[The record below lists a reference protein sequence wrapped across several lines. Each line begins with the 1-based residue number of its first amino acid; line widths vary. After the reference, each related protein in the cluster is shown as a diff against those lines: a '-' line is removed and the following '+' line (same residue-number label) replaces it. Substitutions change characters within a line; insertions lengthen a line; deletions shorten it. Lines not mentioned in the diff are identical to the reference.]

1 MEDFV
6 FDGFDCKTDN
16 STSTEIA
23 EKGSFLDFA
32 EGYDYSDSKCVKKAK
47 KAKKAA
53 KSLKNVFKRAKQMLK
68 SGNLS
73 NIKALVERYVNSVT
87 IYKNEIIIEFNI
99 FGEFTVREAFSG

>member
-1 MEDFV
+1 MCV
-6 FDGFDCKTDN
+6 VN
-16 STSTEIA
+16 VAALMQAIREIPMQPIHFM
-23 EKGSFLDFA
+23 FLTA
-32 EGYDYSDSKCVKKAK
+32 VPRKMVKLNEANNKLASVTID
-47 KAKKAA
+47 A
-53 KSLKNVFKRAKQMLK
+53 KSLKNAFKRAKQMLK